1 MEQKIN
7 EVKENFKTNID
18 SLEQKYNILNSQM
31 EKFTKIIEED
41 KINKEKNKIKNEFEF
56 KELEQDIKKMLSK
69 QREYMKSYI
78 DDYTKRIDNILINH
92 SEEIKEENYVVK
104 ENINN
109 LKNYMVNEINNVNNK
124 IIEENEENIKKTDLK
139 DDNTNSMDSSEDIL
153 KTIGANKNKINE
165 SKEEDE
171 KSINLGGEINNKAD
185 NIKNENENDFF
196 DDDFEGL
203 NFGST
208 DFFNTI
214 FEKDDK
220 RENDVES
227 YEEMDYNNYDNPF
240 GNQLFNSLYE
250 NPFCTKEK
258 KGNLDELLK
267 K

>member
-1 MEQKIN
+1 MFSNTQTKRNKLTNISNQLEALNNITNENDYYFNYDNNIINNNSKDKFSILNNKISSISENKNTKNFKNLMEQKIN

-41 KINKEKNKIKNEFEF
+41 KVNKEKNKIKNEFEF

-124 IIEENEENIKKTDLK
+124 IIEENEDKIMNIKYISDDIEQKFEEIKENI
-139 DDNTNSMDSSEDIL
+139 
-153 KTIGANKNKINE
+153 
-165 SKEEDE
+165 DE
-171 KSINLGGEINNKAD
+171 QKQ
-185 NIKNENENDFF
+185 
-196 DDDFEGL
+196 
-203 NFGST
+203 
-208 DFFNTI
+208 
-214 FEKDDK
+214 K
-220 RENDVES
+220 RENVERI
-227 YEEMDYNNYDNPF
+227 M
-240 GNQLFNSLYE
+240 
-250 NPFCTKEK
+250 KII
-258 KGNLDELLK
+258 
-267 K
+267 